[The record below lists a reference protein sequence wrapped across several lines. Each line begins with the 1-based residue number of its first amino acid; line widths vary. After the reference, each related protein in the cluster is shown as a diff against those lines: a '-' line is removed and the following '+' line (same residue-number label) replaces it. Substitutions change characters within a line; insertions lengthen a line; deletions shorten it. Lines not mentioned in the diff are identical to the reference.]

1 MATLLLVED
10 EEDLR
15 ENIEIVLQHTGHRVL
30 TAADGQLALVQILKE
45 PPDLVI
51 TDIGMPNMNG
61 HELVKEIREHHPEL
75 ADMPVIF
82 LTALGEREDQMTG
95 RQLGADDYLVKP
107 VDYSLLKSTIAA
119 RLARA
124 AQSNSLKQKQ
134 LVKLFKTLQNPQ
146 PASADQPSKPAIQ
159 DLDKLRAMAGDSFAG
174 RLSLF
179 FPDTYIPNYA
189 AHSNSVRLKLATAMR
204 QAIALAIG
212 PGDLMIDLGA
222 GTVLLAAKSADP
234 KICAETGFQA
244 RSHIVRALTRR
255 SAGTGGSA
263 DMAPDGGEDGLLQGI
278 IAPEIAEKLDALL
291 TWAGLTE
298 AGDQKT
304 QDGMVTLV
312 KAKSYNLHPIW
323 QPKNQI
329 VDHCLLVDPHP
340 AACESDHDR
349 LDAQCGLIDTAVAE
363 IMASR
368 LRNLDGHNPTMV
380 MVPLDVRLFG
390 VLDRHRLE
398 QAVIDLTGLVDRVE
412 IGFHLIGLTE
422 DIPTGAVRSTLR
434 ALTKVSG
441 MVVGESEL
449 ENPFLPVLFDA
460 GCKCLHL
467 DLHQVFS
474 LGFKRERMALLVADA
489 IKSAA
494 KLGFDVWISGVDV
507 SLNAKQ
513 CVEAGA
519 TYISGKAIG
528 TPKSHLV
535 PPYKLGRSTVFL
547 MT

>member
-30 TAADGQLALVQILKE
+30 TAADGKLALAQILKE

-61 HELVKEIREHHPEL
+61 HELVKEIRDRHPEL

-82 LTALGEREDQMTG
+82 LTALGEREDEMAG
-95 RQLGADDYLVKP
+95 RHLGADDYLVKP
-107 VDYSLLKSTIAA
+107 VDYALLKATLEA

-124 AQSNSLKQKQ
+124 EQANSLKQKQ
-134 LVKLFKTLQNPQ
+134 LVKLFKTLQNPAPPPTD
-146 PASADQPSKPAIQ
+146 PAAKPVIQ
-159 DLDKLRAMAGDSFAG
+159 ELDKLRALAGDSFAG

-179 FPDTYIPNYA
+179 FPDTYVPNYA
-189 AHSNSVRLKLATAMR
+189 AHSTSVRLKLATAMR
-204 QAIALAIG
+204 QAIQLAAA
-212 PGDLMIDLGA
+212 PGDLIVDLGA
-222 GTVLLAAKSADP
+222 GTILLAAKSTDP
-234 KICAETGFQA
+234 KRCAETGFQA

-255 SAGTGGSA
+255 GGGGGPGEE
-263 DMAPDGGEDGLLQGI
+263 MPDGDADGLLHGI

-298 AGDQKT
+298 TGDQKT
-304 QDGMVTLV
+304 GDGLVTLV
-312 KAKSYNLHPIW
+312 KAKSYDLHPIW
-323 QPKNQI
+323 QPKMQR
-329 VDHCLLVDPHP
+329 VDHCLLVDPHAVP
-340 AACESDHDR
+340 RESDQDR

-380 MVPLDVRLFG
+380 VVPLDVRLFG

-398 QAVIDLTGLVDRVE
+398 QAVVDLSGLVDRVE
-412 IGFHLIGLTE
+412 IGFRLIGLDA

-434 ALTKVSG
+434 ALTKVAG
-441 MVVGESEL
+441 LVVGELEL
-449 ENPFLPVLFDA
+449 ENPFLPVLLDA
-460 GCKCLHL
+460 GCRCLHL
-467 DLHQVFS
+467 DLRQVFS
-474 LGFKRERMALLVADA
+474 LGFKRERMILLVADA

-494 KLGFDVWISGVDV
+494 KLGFEVWISGVDI
-507 SLNAKQ
+507 SLDAKQ

-519 TYISGKAIG
+519 SFISGKAIG

-535 PPYKLGRSTVFL
+535 PPFKLGRSTVFL
-547 MT
+547 MA